1 MIYLVDTSA
10 WMPFLRR
17 ESSADWLEGPVRRG
31 LVGIHDH
38 TLGELALA
46 GAPPERFSGL
56 HRVAP
61 VQQEVVLAL
70 VEQVRPRGVGWID
83 VHLVAAARVHGLR
96 LVSADR
102 EQQVLARA
110 VGVPVDE
117 IAR

>member
-17 ESSADWLEGPVRRG
+17 EPPADWLEGPVRRG
-31 LVGIHDH
+31 LVGLHDH

-56 HRVAP
+56 SRLSP

-70 VEQVRPRGVGWID
+70 VKTHRPRGVGWVD
-83 VHLVAAARVHGLR
+83 VHLVASARVHSLR
-96 LVSADR
+96 LVTADR
-102 EQQVLARA
+102 AQQGLAHA
-110 VGVPVDE
+110 VGVPVDWIE
-117 IAR
+117 R